1 MKKTQMPLS
10 DLYITGLGLSTSVGH
25 DHKTACAS
33 IRAGLKRPK
42 KLNNYYVESKE
53 RYEDQDD
60 GLVTGHPV
68 LEGDYNDSRDRMF
81 TLLAMALQDLKR
93 NAGLDESQMEN
104 TRLYL
109 ALPEQNR
116 FEFKQEDIHE
126 LMESHW
132 PMMNPE
138 SGFRSYPRGHAGMI
152 YALADAADAI
162 GKGLCSRVLIA
173 GTDSLI
179 GFNDLARLEKQQR
192 LKTILNSDGLIPGEA
207 ASACLIESAQAA
219 RHRNAAIACVIKA
232 ISTAHEDQ
240 PVITGNP
247 ATGLG
252 LARAITGIVE
262 QEKNNPVN
270 ATAVISDLNGEF
282 YRFNEWILIQPGIM
296 NRIHGEKN
304 LICPARCIGDT
315 GAASPGVSLCI
326 AARAM
331 ARGYLS
337 LNPKNKNGQAMI
349 VSSSDTGERGAVLV
363 EREKK

>member
-1 MKKTQMPLS
+1 MKKTQMPLPE
-10 DLYITGLGLSTSVGH
+10 LCITGLGLSTSVGH

-42 KLNNYYVESKE
+42 KLNNFYVESKDS
-53 RYEDQDD
+53 YEDQDD

-68 LEGDYNDSRDRMF
+68 LEGDYNDTRDRMF
-81 TLLAMALQDLKR
+81 TLLAMALQDLNR
-93 NAGLDESQMEN
+93 NAGLDEGQMED

-109 ALPEQNR
+109 ALPEQSR
-116 FEFKQEDIHE
+116 LALEQEDIHD
-126 LMESHW
+126 LMHSHW
-132 PMMNPE
+132 PMMNLE
-138 SGFRSYPRGHAGMI
+138 SGFRAYPKGHAGMI

-179 GFNDLARLEKQQR
+179 GFNDLARLEKQER

-207 ASACLIESAQAA
+207 ASACLIESTQAA

-240 PVITGNP
+240 SVITGKP

-262 QEKNNPVN
+262 HEKDKPIT
-270 ATAVISDLNGEF
+270 ATAVINDLNGEF

-296 NRIHGEKN
+296 GQIQGEKN

-315 GAASPGVSLCI
+315 GAASPGISICI

-337 LNPKNKNGQAMI
+337 LNPKNKNSQAMI

-363 EREKK
+363 GGE